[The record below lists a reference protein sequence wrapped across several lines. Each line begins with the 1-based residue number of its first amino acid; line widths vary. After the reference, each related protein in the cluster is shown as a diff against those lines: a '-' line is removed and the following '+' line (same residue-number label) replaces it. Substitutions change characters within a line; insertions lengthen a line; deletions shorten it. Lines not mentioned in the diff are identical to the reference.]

1 MSRSIE
7 PRRILLLA
15 NLALAG
21 TLALTACSGAAA
33 APRREGGPGGQ
44 HPSVLRD
51 PENPAWSGHS
61 LPQVPD
67 DGTYEARRRGLQ

>member
-1 MSRSIE
+1 MSRSIG

-21 TLALTACSGAAA
+21 TLVLTACSGAAA
-33 APRREGGPGGQ
+33 APSAVGGPGAQ
-44 HPSVLRD
+44 HPKVLRD

-61 LPQVPD
+61 LPQVSD
-67 DGTYEARRRGLQ
+67 DRTYDAGRRGLQ